1 MSDYSV
7 LVDSHEHGSVRAMAE
22 LILNAEVKPLSE
34 ADFWIE
40 GTGFDGQP
48 ISVRVERKTWSDA
61 YGSFNSKR
69 LQDQVSRLIT
79 AAAENP
85 AVRPVLLI
93 EGSTRD
99 IYGVNADRIRSLQQ
113 HLNRLSVE
121 SVPVVYTESID
132 ETFRYLNSVVHRV
145 KSKEFGS
152 LVRPVTVVTSS
163 RNKHHAMLE
172 QMPKVGRTMGKK
184 IYEEYASLVDFVNRF
199 ESDPVIGS
207 HTKAYQ
213 AIVDFINTE
222 WGEAKSETITKLEAS
237 E

>member
-1 MSDYSV
+1 MARV
-7 LVDSHEHGSVRAMAE
+7 IVDAHEHGRIKAMAE
-22 LILNAEVKPLSE
+22 MILNAEVEPL
-34 ADFWIE
+34 AVGDFRVE
-40 GTGFDGQP
+40 GEGFEEQP
-48 ISVRVERKTWSDA
+48 IAVVVERKTWSDA

-69 LQDQVSRLIT
+69 LQNQISRLIE
-79 AAAENP
+79 AAVDSN
-85 AVRPVLLI
+85 VRPVLLV

-99 IYGVNADRIRSLQQ
+99 IYGVNADRIRALQQ

-222 WGEAKSETITKLEAS
+222 WGEAKSETITKLEVS

>member
-1 MSDYSV
+1 M
-7 LVDSHEHGSVRAMAE
+7 
-22 LILNAEVKPLSE
+22 
-34 ADFWIE
+34 
-40 GTGFDGQP
+40 
-48 ISVRVERKTWSDA
+48 
-61 YGSFNSKR
+61 
-69 LQDQVSRLIT
+69 
-79 AAAENP
+79 
-85 AVRPVLLI
+85 
-93 EGSTRD
+93 
-99 IYGVNADRIRSLQQ
+99 
-113 HLNRLSVE
+113 
-121 SVPVVYTESID
+121 VYTESID

-184 IYEEYASLVDFVNRF
+184 IYDEYASLVDFVNRF

>member
-1 MSDYSV
+1 MARV
-7 LVDSHEHGSVRAMAE
+7 IVDAHEHGRIKAMAE
-22 LILNAEVKPLSE
+22 MILNAEVEPLE
-34 ADFWIE
+34 VGDFRVE
-40 GTGFDGQP
+40 GEGFEEQP
-48 ISVRVERKTWSDA
+48 IAVVVERKTWSDA

-69 LQDQVSRLIT
+69 LQNQISRLIES
-79 AAAENP
+79 AVDSN
-85 AVRPVLLI
+85 VRPVLLV

-99 IYGVNADRIRSLQQ
+99 IYGVNADRIRALQQ

-172 QMPKVGRTMGKK
+172 QMPKVGRTLGKK
-184 IYEEYASLVDFVNRF
+184 IYDEYASLVDFVNRF

>member
-1 MSDYSV
+1 MARV
-7 LVDSHEHGSVRAMAE
+7 IVDAHEHGRIKAMAE
-22 LILNAEVKPLSE
+22 MILNAEVEPLE
-34 ADFWIE
+34 VGDFRVE
-40 GTGFDGQP
+40 GEGFEEQP
-48 ISVRVERKTWSDA
+48 IAVVVERKTWSDA

-69 LQDQVSRLIT
+69 LQNQISRLIE
-79 AAAENP
+79 AAVDSN
-85 AVRPVLLI
+85 VRPVLLV

-99 IYGVNADRIRSLQQ
+99 IYGVNADRIRALQQ

-184 IYEEYASLVDFVNRF
+184 IYDKYASLVDFVNRF

>member
-1 MSDYSV
+1 MARV
-7 LVDSHEHGSVRAMAE
+7 IVDAHEHGRIKAMAE
-22 LILNAEVKPLSE
+22 MILNAEVEPLE
-34 ADFWIE
+34 VGDFRVE
-40 GTGFDGQP
+40 GEGFEEQP
-48 ISVRVERKTWSDA
+48 IAVVVERKTWSDA

-69 LQDQVSRLIT
+69 LQNQISRLIE
-79 AAAENP
+79 AAVDSN
-85 AVRPVLLI
+85 VRPVLLV

-99 IYGVNADRIRSLQQ
+99 IYGVNADRIRALQQ

-152 LVRPVTVVTSS
+152 LVRPVTVVSSS

-184 IYEEYASLVDFVNRF
+184 IYDEYASLVDFVNRF

-213 AIVDFINTE
+213 AIVDFLNTE
-222 WGEAKSETITKLEAS
+222 WGESKSETITKLEAT

>member
-1 MSDYSV
+1 MARV
-7 LVDSHEHGSVRAMAE
+7 IVDAHEHGRIKAMAE
-22 LILNAEVKPLSE
+22 MILNAEVEPLSVG
-34 ADFWIE
+34 DFRVE
-40 GTGFDGQP
+40 GEGFEEQP
-48 ISVRVERKTWSDA
+48 IAVVVERKTWSDA

-69 LQDQVSRLIT
+69 LQNQISRLIE
-79 AAAENP
+79 AAVDSN
-85 AVRPVLLI
+85 VRPVLLV

-99 IYGVNADRIRSLQQ
+99 IYGVNADRIRALQQ

-184 IYEEYASLVDFVNRF
+184 IYNEYASLLDFVNRF

>member
-1 MSDYSV
+1 MV
-7 LVDSHEHGSVRAMAE
+7 RVIVDSHEHGRIKAMAE
-22 LILNAEVKPLSE
+22 MLLNAEVSPLDCG
-34 ADFWIE
+34 DFRVE
-40 GTGFDGQP
+40 GQGFDEQP
-48 ISVRVERKTWSDA
+48 ITVLVERKTWSDA

-69 LQDQVSRLIT
+69 LQNQVSRLIE
-79 AAAENP
+79 AAVEDSS
-85 AVRPVLLI
+85 VRPVLLV

-99 IYGVNADRIRSLQQ
+99 IYGVNGDRIRALQQ

-121 SVPVVYTESID
+121 SIAIVYTESID

-145 KSKEFGS
+145 KAQEFGS

-184 IYEEYASLVDFVNRF
+184 IYDGYDSLKDFVNSF
-199 ESDPVIGS
+199 EEQPIIGS

-213 AIVDFINTE
+213 AILDFINAT
-222 WGEAKSETITKLEAS
+222 WGEAKSETITKLEAT

>member
-1 MSDYSV
+1 MV
-7 LVDSHEHGSVRAMAE
+7 RVIVDSHEHGRIKAMSE
-22 LILNAEVKPLSE
+22 MLLNAEVAPLE
-34 ADFWIE
+34 CGDFRVE
-40 GTGFDGQP
+40 GQGFDEQP
-48 ISVRVERKTWSDA
+48 ITVLVERKTWSDA

-69 LQDQVSRLIT
+69 LQNQVSRLIE
-79 AAAENP
+79 AAVEESSI
-85 AVRPVLLI
+85 RPVLLV
-93 EGSTRD
+93 EGSPRD
-99 IYGVNADRIRSLQQ
+99 IYGVNGDRIRALQQ

-121 SVPVVYTESID
+121 SIPVIYTESID

-145 KSKEFGS
+145 KSQEFGS

-184 IYEEYASLVDFVNRF
+184 IYDNYDSLQDFVNNF
-199 ESDPVIGS
+199 EANPVIGS

-213 AIVDFINTE
+213 AILDFITAT
-222 WGEAKSETITKLEAS
+222 WGEAKSETITKMEAS

>member
-1 MSDYSV
+1 MARV
-7 LVDSHEHGSVRAMAE
+7 IVDAHEHGRIKAMAE
-22 LILNAEVKPLSE
+22 MILNAEVEPLE
-34 ADFWIE
+34 VGDFRVE
-40 GTGFDGQP
+40 GEGFEEQP
-48 ISVRVERKTWSDA
+48 IAVVIERKTWSDA

-69 LQDQVSRLIT
+69 LQNQISRLIE
-79 AAAENP
+79 AAVDSN
-85 AVRPVLLI
+85 VRPVLLV

-99 IYGVNADRIRSLQQ
+99 IYGVNADSIRALQQ

-184 IYEEYASLVDFVNRF
+184 IYDEYASLVDFVNRF

>member
-1 MSDYSV
+1 MARV
-7 LVDSHEHGSVRAMAE
+7 IVDAHEHGRIKAMAE
-22 LILNAEVKPLSE
+22 MILNAEVEPLE
-34 ADFWIE
+34 VGDFRVE
-40 GTGFDGQP
+40 GEGFEEQP
-48 ISVRVERKTWSDA
+48 IAVVVERKTWSDA

-69 LQDQVSRLIT
+69 LQNQISRLIE
-79 AAAENP
+79 AAVDSN
-85 AVRPVLLI
+85 VRPVLLV

-99 IYGVNADRIRSLQQ
+99 IYGVNADRIRALQQ

-222 WGEAKSETITKLEAS
+222 WGEAKSETITELEAS

>member
-1 MSDYSV
+1 MARV
-7 LVDSHEHGSVRAMAE
+7 IVDAHEHGRIKAMAE
-22 LILNAEVKPLSE
+22 MILNAEVEPLE
-34 ADFWIE
+34 VGDFRVE
-40 GTGFDGQP
+40 GEGFEEQP
-48 ISVRVERKTWSDA
+48 IAVVVERKTWSDA

-69 LQDQVSRLIT
+69 LQNQISRLIE
-79 AAAENP
+79 AAVDSN
-85 AVRPVLLI
+85 VRPVLLV

-99 IYGVNADRIRSLQQ
+99 IYGVNADRIRALQQ

>member
-1 MSDYSV
+1 MARV
-7 LVDSHEHGSVRAMAE
+7 IVDAHEHGRIKAMAE
-22 LILNAEVKPLSE
+22 MILNAEVEPLE
-34 ADFWIE
+34 VGDFRVE
-40 GTGFDGQP
+40 GEGFEEQP
-48 ISVRVERKTWSDA
+48 IAVVVERKTWSDA

-69 LQDQVSRLIT
+69 LQNQISRLIE
-79 AAAENP
+79 AAVDSN
-85 AVRPVLLI
+85 VRPVLLV

-99 IYGVNADRIRSLQQ
+99 IYGVNADRIRALQQ

-172 QMPKVGRTMGKK
+172 QMPKVGRTLGKK
-184 IYEEYASLVDFVNRF
+184 IYDEYASLVDFVNRF

>member
-1 MSDYSV
+1 MARV
-7 LVDSHEHGSVRAMAE
+7 IVDAHEHGRIKAMAE
-22 LILNAEVKPLSE
+22 MILNAEVEPLE
-34 ADFWIE
+34 VGDFRVE
-40 GTGFDGQP
+40 GEGFEEQP
-48 ISVRVERKTWSDA
+48 IAVVIERKTWSDA

-69 LQDQVSRLIT
+69 LQNQISRLIE
-79 AAAENP
+79 AAVDSN
-85 AVRPVLLI
+85 VRPVLLV

-99 IYGVNADRIRSLQQ
+99 IYGVNADRIRALQQ

-184 IYEEYASLVDFVNRF
+184 IYDEYASLLDFVNRF

>member
-1 MSDYSV
+1 MARV
-7 LVDSHEHGSVRAMAE
+7 IVDAHEHGRIKAMAE
-22 LILNAEVKPLSE
+22 MILNAEVEPLE
-34 ADFWIE
+34 VGDFRVE
-40 GTGFDGQP
+40 GEGFEEQP
-48 ISVRVERKTWSDA
+48 IAVVVERKTWSDA

-69 LQDQVSRLIT
+69 LQNQISRLIE
-79 AAAENP
+79 AAVDSN
-85 AVRPVLLI
+85 VRPVLLV

-99 IYGVNADRIRSLQQ
+99 IYGVNADRIRALQQ

-184 IYEEYASLVDFVNRF
+184 IYDEYASLVDFVNRF